1 MKPFSEIGFFD
12 AHAHYDDSRFAESFP
27 GGGAAVLRDLFSR
40 GVVCGVCNSASDLAS
55 ARAARALANALDG
68 VVFTAGI
75 HPHEA
80 AQALRSGIDS
90 VMTQL
95 EALLAEEKCVALGE
109 IGLDFHYDFSPREEQ
124 HRLFALQMEL
134 AKQKNSPVVI
144 HSREAAEPTL
154 AVLRAFSGVRGVI
167 HSCAFSA
174 ESVKELLRLGYYIS
188 FSGPATFKN
197 ARGILD
203 AVRAV
208 PEDRLLIE
216 TDSPWVS
223 PEPHRGTR
231 GEPAYIADTFRR
243 IAEIRSADPE
253 ALAEQ
258 IWQNAMAAFNL
269 NW

>member
-1 MKPFSEIGFFD
+1 
-12 AHAHYDDSRFAESFP
+12 
-27 GGGAAVLRDLFSR
+27 
-40 GVVCGVCNSASDLAS
+40 
-55 ARAARALANALDG
+55 
-68 VVFTAGI
+68 
-75 HPHEA
+75 
-80 AQALRSGIDS
+80 
-90 VMTQL
+90 MTQL

-134 AKQKNSPVVI
+134 AKQKNIPVVI

-216 TDSPWVS
+216 TDCPYLAPV
-223 PEPHRGTR
+223 PMRGKCNHS
-231 GEPAYIADTFRR
+231 GYLGYIAAAVAAARN
-243 IAEIRSADPE
+243 ADPE
-253 ALAEQ
+253 QIRRQTRENALRV
-258 IWQNAMAAFNL
+258 FSL
-269 NW
+269 L

>member
-124 HRLFALQMEL
+124 QRLFALQMEL
-134 AKQKNSPVVI
+134 AKQKNIPVVI

-174 ESVKELLRLGYYIS
+174 ESVKELLHLGYYIS
-188 FSGPATFKN
+188 FSSPVTFKN

-208 PEDRLLIE
+208 PDDRLLIE
-216 TDSPWVS
+216 TDCPYLTPV
-223 PEPHRGTR
+223 PMRGKCNHSGYLGYTAAAVAAAR
-231 GEPAYIADTFRR
+231 N
-243 IAEIRSADPE
+243 ADPE
-253 ALAEQ
+253 QIRRLARENALRV
-258 IWQNAMAAFNL
+258 FSL
-269 NW
+269 L

>member
-134 AKQKNSPVVI
+134 AKQKNIPVVI

-216 TDSPWVS
+216 TDCPYLAPV
-223 PEPHRGTR
+223 PMRGKCNHS
-231 GEPAYIADTFRR
+231 GYLGYIAAAVAAARN
-243 IAEIRSADPE
+243 ADPE
-253 ALAEQ
+253 QIRRQTRETALRV
-258 IWQNAMAAFNL
+258 FSL
-269 NW
+269 L